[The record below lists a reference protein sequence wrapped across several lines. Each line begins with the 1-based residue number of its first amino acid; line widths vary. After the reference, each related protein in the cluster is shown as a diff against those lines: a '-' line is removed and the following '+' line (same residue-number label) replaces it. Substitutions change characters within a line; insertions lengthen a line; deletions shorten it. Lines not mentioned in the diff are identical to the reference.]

1 MSHPNFT
8 NATLIA
14 DYNAKI
20 YYYEMDIHDTYPFLE
35 HDVLDFK
42 DCEIFQ
48 TDGICTFNLTI
59 DDRKALAYIPSRLLF
74 FGQVTFKRR

>member
-1 MSHPNFT
+1 MINYT

-14 DYNAKI
+14 DYEARI
-20 YYYEMDIHDTYPFLE
+20 YYYELGVYDTYPFLQ

-48 TDGICTFNLTI
+48 TDGICTFNLII
-59 DDRKALAYIPSRLLF
+59 DDRKAYAYIPSRMLL